1 MRALLV
7 KDWIVSRKLL
17 ILSLIILIL
26 VFFVVSDDQIPL
38 ILGLL
43 ISLFNMRNIDGLE
56 DKNEYHALIQ
66 SMPVSRLEVVISK
79 TIFHFLQVGINLS
92 LIILLNNILP
102 NLKANSIKEIFLTV
116 AMAIM
121 LILGYQLLYIIF
133 GPVFMSY
140 VTIIIFLVLIMFG
153 WTLANSPFI
162 QGVLKWLTSIKSA
175 TLILSSALIV
185 LVVSALLLF
194 LTVKVY
200 ESKDL

>member
-26 VFFVVSDDQIPL
+26 VSFVVSNDQLPL

-43 ISLFNMRNIDGLE
+43 LSMFNMRNIDGLE

-92 LIILLNNILP
+92 IIILLNSILP
-102 NLKANSIKEIFLTV
+102 NLKANSIKEVFLTV
-116 AMAIM
+116 VMAIL

-140 VTIIIFLVLIMFG
+140 VTIIIFLVLITFG
-153 WTLANSPFI
+153 WTLANSAFI
-162 QGVLKWLTSIKSA
+162 QGALRWLSSIKPA